1 MSHKF
6 ETLLYAI
13 IFTIWVVRIYY
24 KLYDKKI
31 RKYVLCIGLLIVFW
45 MIIRILK
52 GVTTITILK
61 RMSWYLYYIPLIFA
75 PTLFYISSLTI
86 SSEITKRKKVIIYS
100 ISFILTLLV
109 LTNDLHQLTFK
120 FPNGMSDYDTY
131 KHQVIYY
138 LISIWIFYLFG
149 KGMLKLAK
157 NRLQIKKDKK
167 VYLPLLVLL
176 IGIIYTI
183 LYVIDIKYIRDI
195 NMSVMNSILICFGME
210 LIFYLDLIPNN
221 RKYLKTFENSS
232 LDMLLV
238 SLDGKEIYHT
248 KSLLSLPQNILEDI
262 INKNAKA
269 KYTKHNCQLEVKKN
283 KDSYVIIKKD
293 LTHLNS
299 LKKQVEK
306 KRKELLKQQESI
318 KLEEK
323 TKKELYKI
331 KIRKETISKIEK
343 QLDIKKLE
351 AKKILSQSNISSND
365 LEKVKRIIIY
375 SKKKS
380 SLIISELNN
389 EIYSAENTKI
399 ILNELISSMSS
410 LNITGLT
417 IIKSNIMMEA
427 NTLSIIYDL
436 IYETLENVNNT
447 AVIVYLS
454 SKNNEI
460 TLKITTGLS
469 KKIKSNLN
477 IPKNIKCTEKIYDTD
492 TELIFKIKG
501 EL

>member
-31 RKYVLCIGLLIVFW
+31 RKYVLGIGLLIVFW

-52 GVTTITILK
+52 GVTTTTILK

-86 SSEITKRKKVIIYS
+86 STRITKRRKFIIYS

-131 KHQVIYY
+131 KHQIIYY

-149 KGMLKLAK
+149 NGMLKLAK

-176 IGIIYTI
+176 IGITYTI
-183 LYVIDIKYIRDI
+183 LYILDIKYIRDI

-221 RKYLKTFENSS
+221 RKYLKTFENSN
-232 LDMLLV
+232 LDMLLA

-248 KSLLSLPQNILEDI
+248 KSLLSLPQNILKDI
-262 INKNAKA
+262 INKNVKE
-269 KYTKHNCQLEVKKN
+269 KYTKNNCQFEVKNN

-299 LKKQVEK
+299 LKKQVEN
-306 KRKELLKQQESI
+306 KRKELLKQQDSI

-343 QLDIKKLE
+343 QLDIKRLE
-351 AKKILSQSNISSND
+351 AKKILSQPNISTND

-389 EIYSAENTKI
+389 EIYNEENIKI
-399 ILNELISSMSS
+399 ILNELISSMHS

-417 IIKSNIMMEA
+417 IIKSSITMEA
-427 NTLSIIYDL
+427 STLSIIYDL
-436 IYETLENVNNT
+436 IYETLENINNT

-454 SKNNEI
+454 SINNEI

-469 KKIKSNLN
+469 KKIKNNLN